1 VAAVTIEVVVTAVE
15 DFARMSKPP
24 NVDVPKANASLRP
37 RRAPASRAGKGAPA
51 GAQDGRRA
59 GALSPDA
66 AEIEALRARCAAAE
80 AANDAKSLFLAT
92 MSHEIR
98 EPMNGV
104 IGMTRLLLETP
115 LSDEQ
120 QGHVEAVHESGQALL
135 TIINDILDL
144 SQMEAGRLTL
154 DRIDF
159 ELDKLVDRVAAIV
172 APRVQAKGLELAVH
186 LAPEVPRAL
195 HGDPGRLR
203 QILLNLLGNAIKFT
217 AEGRIGLTVD
227 LAEGSPGDPGDAV
240 KLAIAVSDT
249 GIGIPEHLQAG
260 LFTAYAQADPSIRR
274 LYGGSGLGLTI
285 CRRLAGLMGG
295 EVRLHSREGEGTR
308 FEVSL
313 LLEKAAPAEAAHTA
327 GPAAADAAAPAIA
340 GLRLL
345 IVDPNPTTQAMT
357 LQQTLSWAVAAQGAS
372 SGAEALAALS
382 EAHGAGRPVRVALID
397 LSLPDMSGEELGR
410 RIKASA
416 RLAATDLVMVATSGL
431 RGDAARV
438 AEIGFAAYL
447 PKPVTATMLL
457 ECLLQLPAVA
467 GEPAGAQ
474 GLITAHSISERRP
487 SLRILVADDNPLNCR
502 LAVLM
507 LEKAGHAI
515 DVVEDGAAAI
525 EAVRA
530 GQYDLVLM
538 DVQMPGI
545 DGLEATRRIRRLPIA
560 KAGVPVIA
568 ITANAMAGD
577 DRRCL
582 AAGMN
587 DYVTKPID
595 RARLLST
602 VARWGRAG

>member
-1 VAAVTIEVVVTAVE
+1 VITAG
-15 DFARMSKPP
+15 FRAMPKPP
-24 NVDVPKANASLRP
+24 GVPT
-37 RRAPASRAGKGAPA
+37 AGTDTA
-51 GAQDGRRA
+51 D
-59 GALSPDA
+59 
-66 AEIEALRARCAAAE
+66 EIAALRRRCAAAE
-80 AANDAKSLFLAT
+80 AANEAKSLFLAT

-115 LSDEQ
+115 LSEEQ
-120 QGHVEAVHESGQALL
+120 RGHVEAVHESGQALL

-144 SQMEAGRLTL
+144 SQMEAGRLAL

-172 APRVQAKGLELAVH
+172 APRARAKGLELVVR

-203 QILLNLLGNAIKFT
+203 QILLNLLGNAVKFT
-217 AEGRIGLTVD
+217 GEGEIGLTVD
-227 LAEGSPGDPGDAV
+227 LAEARPGDPGDAV
-240 KLAIAVSDT
+240 RLRVAVSDT
-249 GIGIPEHLQAG
+249 GIGIPEHLQAA

-285 CRRLAGLMGG
+285 CKRLAGLMGG
-295 EVRLHSREGEGTR
+295 EVRLQSREGEGTR
-308 FEVSL
+308 FEVSVV
-313 LLEKAAPAEAAHTA
+313 LEKAADAVAARTT
-327 GPAAADAAAPAIA
+327 GAAPGAAGMA

-345 IVDPNPTTQAMT
+345 IVDPNPTTRAMT
-357 LQQTLSWAVAAQGAS
+357 EQQTLSWAVEAQGVG
-372 SGAEALAALS
+372 SGAEALAALG
-382 EAHGAGRPVRVALID
+382 EAHAAGRAFRVALVD
-397 LSLPDMSGEELGR
+397 RSLPDMSGEDLGR
-410 RIKASA
+410 RIKADA
-416 RLAATDLVMVATSGL
+416 RLAATGLVMVASSGL

-438 AEIGFAAYL
+438 AKIGFAGYL

-467 GEPAGAQ
+467 GEPAGA
-474 GLITAHSISERRP
+474 GLITAHSISEQRP
-487 SLRILVADDNPLNCR
+487 SLRILLADDNPLNCR

-515 DVVEDGAAAI
+515 DVVEDGAAAV

-538 DVQMPGI
+538 DVQMPGV
-545 DGLEATRRIRRLPIA
+545 DGLEATRRIRELPIA

>member
-1 VAAVTIEVVVTAVE
+1 
-15 DFARMSKPP
+15 M
-24 NVDVPKANASLRP
+24 
-37 RRAPASRAGKGAPA
+37 
-51 GAQDGRRA
+51 AQDQPPKD
-59 GALSPDA
+59 LET
-66 AEIEALRARCAAAE
+66 EIEELRRRCAAAE
-80 AANDAKSLFLAT
+80 AANQAKSLFLAT

-120 QGHVEAVHESGQALL
+120 RHHVEAVHDSGEALL

-159 ELDKLVDRVAAIV
+159 DLDKLVERVAALV
-172 APRVQAKGLELAVH
+172 APRVRAKGIELALR

-217 AEGRIGLTVD
+217 GEGRIGLEVD
-227 LAEGSPGDPGDAV
+227 LAEDRGEAV
-240 KLAIAVSDT
+240 RLQITVSDT
-249 GIGIPEHLQAG
+249 GIGIPLDLQAQ
-260 LFTAYAQADPSIRR
+260 LFTAYAQADPSVRR

-285 CRRLAGLMGG
+285 CKRLAGLMGG
-295 EVRLHSREGEGTR
+295 EIRLHSQPGEGTR

-313 LLEKAAPAEAAHTA
+313 VLDKAADQAGVSGATA
-327 GPAAADAAAPAIA
+327 PGAVA

-345 IVDPNPTTQAMT
+345 IVDPDPTTRTMT
-357 LQQTLSWAVAAQGAS
+357 LQQVQSWAIVAQGVGT
-372 SGAEALAALS
+372 GAEALAAL
-382 EAHGAGRPVRVALID
+382 AAGAGRPIQVALVD
-397 LSLPDMSGEELGR
+397 RSLPDMSGEDLGR
-410 RIKASA
+410 RIKADP
-416 RLAATDLVMVATSGL
+416 RQAATELVMVASAGL

-438 AEIGFAAYL
+438 AGIGFAAYL
-447 PKPVTATMLL
+447 PKPVTAAMLL
-457 ECLLQLPAVA
+457 ECLGRLPVVT
-467 GEPAGAQ
+467 GSPGD
-474 GLITAHSISERRP
+474 GHGPITAHSLSEGRP
-487 SLRILVADDNPLNCR
+487 APLRILLADDNPLNCR

-530 GQYDLVLM
+530 KDYDVILM
-538 DVQMPGI
+538 DVQMPQL
-545 DGLEATRRIRRLPIA
+545 DGLEATRRIRALPIA
-560 KAGVPVIA
+560 QAGIPVIA

-587 DYVTKPID
+587 DYITKPID

-602 VARWGRAG
+602 VGKWGHARVG

>member
-1 VAAVTIEVVVTAVE
+1 
-15 DFARMSKPP
+15 MSKPP
-24 NVDVPKANASLRP
+24 VLHVPKARASARP
-37 RRAPASRAGKGAPA
+37 RRARASRAGESPASAGVPQAAP
-51 GAQDGRRA
+51 D
-59 GALSPDA
+59 
-66 AEIEALRARCAAAE
+66 EIEALRRRCAAAE
-80 AANDAKSLFLAT
+80 AANEAKSLFLAT

-120 QGHVEAVHESGQALL
+120 QGHVETVHEAGQALL

-159 ELDKLVDRVAAIV
+159 DLDKLVDRVAAIV
-172 APRVQAKGLELAVH
+172 APRVRAKGLEFALR

-195 HGDPGRLR
+195 HGDPSRLR

-217 AEGRIGLTVD
+217 AAGRIGLTVD
-227 LAEGSPGDPGDAV
+227 LAEDLPGGRGDAV
-240 KLAIAVSDT
+240 RLAIAVSDT

-295 EVRLHSREGEGTR
+295 EIRLRSREGEGTR
-308 FEVSL
+308 FEISVV
-313 LLEKAAPAEAAHTA
+313 LEKAAAGGAAGLATGAAIGAPSGAA
-327 GPAAADAAAPAIA
+327 GIA

-345 IVDPNPTTQAMT
+345 IVDPDPTTRAMT
-357 LQQTLSWAVAAQGAS
+357 EQQTLSWAVEAQGAA
-372 SGAEALAALS
+372 SGAEALAALG
-382 EAHGAGRPVRVALID
+382 EAHAAGRPVRVALVD

-410 RIKASA
+410 RIKADA
-416 RLAATDLVMVATSGL
+416 QLAATDLVMVATSGL

-438 AEIGFAAYL
+438 AKIGFAAYL

-467 GEPAGAQ
+467 GAPAGAQ

-538 DVQMPGI
+538 DVQMPGV

-602 VARWGRAG
+602 VARWGTVRAG

>member
-1 VAAVTIEVVVTAVE
+1 MAKDLA
-15 DFARMSKPP
+15 MSKPP
-24 NVDVPKANASLRP
+24 VPHASKAGAP
-37 RRAPASRAGKGAPA
+37 RRRKAGKNSA
-51 GAQDGRRA
+51 D
-59 GALSPDA
+59 
-66 AEIEALRARCAAAE
+66 EIEELRRRCAAAE
-80 AANDAKSLFLAT
+80 TANEAKSLFLAT

-120 QGHVEAVHESGQALL
+120 RAHVEAVHESGQALL

-159 ELDKLVDRVAAIV
+159 ELDKLIERVAAIV
-172 APRVQAKGLELAVH
+172 APRVRAKGLEFDLQ
-186 LAPEVPRAL
+186 LGQDVPRAL

-217 AEGRIGLTVD
+217 AEGRIGLAVD
-227 LAEGSPGDPGDAV
+227 LAEDHGDAV
-240 KLAIAVSDT
+240 RLRIVVSDT
-249 GIGIPEHLQAG
+249 GIGIPEHLQAR
-260 LFTAYAQADPSIRR
+260 LFSPYAQADPSIRR

-295 EVRLHSREGEGTR
+295 EVGLHSRAGEGTR
-308 FEVSL
+308 FEIAVV
-313 LLEKAAPAEAAHTA
+313 LEKAAPAEAVPA
-327 GPAAADAAAPAIA
+327 GPAVRTEAAAAPGAAPGAARSIA

-345 IVDPNPTTQAMT
+345 IVDPNPTTQTMT
-357 LQQTLSWAVAAQGAS
+357 LQQTLSWSVTPQGVS
-372 SGAEALAALS
+372 TGADALAALAD
-382 EAHGAGRPVRVALID
+382 AHGAGRPIQVALLD
-397 LSLPDMSGEELGR
+397 GSLPDISGEELGR
-410 RIKASA
+410 KIKADP
-416 RLAATDLVMVATSGL
+416 RLRATELVMVTSSGL

-447 PKPVTATMLL
+447 PKPATATMLL

-467 GEPAGAQ
+467 GEPAAGAP
-474 GLITAHSISERRP
+474 LITAHSISERRP
-487 SLRILVADDNPLNCR
+487 SLRILLADDNPLNCR

-507 LEKAGHAI
+507 LEKAGHVI
-515 DVVEDGAAAI
+515 DVVEDGAAAVA
-525 EAVRA
+525 AVRM
-530 GQYDLVLM
+530 GHYDLVLM
-538 DVQMPGI
+538 DVQMPEL
-545 DGLEATRRIRRLPIA
+545 DGLEATRQIRRLPIA
-560 KAGVPVIA
+560 QAGVPVIA

-587 DYVTKPID
+587 DYITKPID

>member
-1 VAAVTIEVVVTAVE
+1 LWVE
-15 DFARMSKPP
+15 EFAMSKPAVSQIP
-24 NVDVPKANASLRP
+24 KPGRSTRRRKADPLLAVPE
-37 RRAPASRAGKGAPA
+37 GAPDELA
-51 GAQDGRRA
+51 ELRR
-59 GALSPDA
+59 
-66 AEIEALRARCAAAE
+66 RCAAAE
-80 AANDAKSLFLAT
+80 AADEAKSLFLAT

-120 QGHVEAVHESGQALL
+120 RDHVEAVHESGQALL

-144 SQMEAGRLTL
+144 SQMEAGRLAL

-159 ELDKLVDRVAAIV
+159 DLDKLVDRVAAIV
-172 APRVQAKGLELAVH
+172 APRVRAKGLEFALR

-227 LAEGSPGDPGDAV
+227 LAEHRGPAV
-240 KLAIAVSDT
+240 RLEIAVSDT
-249 GIGIPEHLQAG
+249 GIGIPEHLQAQ
-260 LFTAYAQADPSIRR
+260 LFSAYAQADPSIRR

-285 CRRLAGLMGG
+285 CRRLADLMGG
-295 EVRLHSREGEGTR
+295 EVRLHSRPGEGTR
-308 FEVSL
+308 FEISVVL
-313 LLEKAAPAEAAHTA
+313 DKAAAGGAVPAGVGAHAGEGAGAAP
-327 GPAAADAAAPAIA
+327 GAAASIA

-345 IVDPNPTTQAMT
+345 IVDPNPTTRTMT
-357 LQQTLSWAVAAQGAS
+357 LQQTLSWAVEAQGVG
-372 SGAEALAALS
+372 SGAEALAALG
-382 EAHGAGRPVRVALID
+382 EAHAAGRRVQIALVD
-397 LSLPDMSGEELGR
+397 RSLPDMSGEELGC
-410 RIKASA
+410 RIKADA
-416 RLAATDLVMVATSGL
+416 RLAATELVMVASSGL

-438 AEIGFAAYL
+438 AKIGFAAYL

-467 GEPAGAQ
+467 GEPAAGAP
-474 GLITAHSISERRP
+474 GLITAHSMSERRP
-487 SLRILVADDNPLNCR
+487 ARLRILLADDNPLNCR

-515 DVVEDGAAAI
+515 DVVADGAAAI

-538 DVQMPGI
+538 DVQMPGV
-545 DGLEATRRIRRLPIA
+545 DGLEATRKIRRLPIA

-577 DRRCL
+577 DERCL

-602 VARWGRAG
+602 VARWGHARAG

>member
-1 VAAVTIEVVVTAVE
+1 ME
-15 DFARMSKPP
+15 DQHLPP
-24 NVDVPKANASLRP
+24 NV
-37 RRAPASRAGKGAPA
+37 SRSKRLPPPSE
-51 GAQDGRRA
+51 R
-59 GALSPDA
+59 
-66 AEIEALRARCAAAE
+66 EIEALRRRCAAAE
-80 AANDAKSLFLAT
+80 AADEAKSLFLAT

-120 QGHVEAVHESGQALL
+120 RDHVEAVHESGQALL

-159 ELDKLVDRVAAIV
+159 DLDKLVDRVAAI
-172 APRVQAKGLELAVH
+172 ARPRVRDGVVLALH

-217 AEGRIGLTVD
+217 TAGRID
-227 LAEGSPGDPGDAV
+227 LAIDLEDEQDHAV

-249 GIGIPEHLQAG
+249 GIGIPEHLQAR
-260 LFTAYAQADPSIRR
+260 LFTAYAQADPSVRR

-285 CRRLAGLMGG
+285 CKRLAALMGG
-295 EVRLHSREGEGTR
+295 EVGLHSRPGEGTR
-308 FEVSL
+308 FEVTL
-313 LLEKAAPAEAAHTA
+313 VLERADKAAVAGVAEPLPAVTGEA
-327 GPAAADAAAPAIA
+327 GSLA

-345 IVDPNPTTQAMT
+345 VIDPNPTTRTMT
-357 LQQTLSWAVAAQGAS
+357 LQQSVSWGVEAQGVG
-372 SGAEALAALS
+372 SGAEALAALG
-382 EAHGAGRPVRVALID
+382 EAGRPFRIALID
-397 LSLPDMSGEELGR
+397 RSLPDMSGEDLGR
-410 RIKASA
+410 RIKADA
-416 RLAATDLVMVATSGL
+416 GAAIDLVMTASSGL

-438 AEIGFAAYL
+438 TEIGFAAYL
-447 PKPVTATMLL
+447 PKPVTAPMLL
-457 ECLLQLPAVA
+457 ECLLQLPVVT
-467 GEPAGAQ
+467 GGAAA
-474 GLITAHSISERRP
+474 GLITHHSLSEQRP
-487 SLRILVADDNPLNCR
+487 AGLRILLADDNPLNCR

-530 GQYDLVLM
+530 KDYDLVLM
-538 DVQMPGI
+538 DVQMPQL
-545 DGLEATRRIRRLPIA
+545 DGLEATRRIRALPIA
-560 KAGVPVIA
+560 RAGIPVIA

-577 DRRCL
+577 DQRCL

-602 VARWGRAG
+602 VERWGHAASA

>member
-1 VAAVTIEVVVTAVE
+1 MAKDLA
-15 DFARMSKPP
+15 MSKPP
-24 NVDVPKANASLRP
+24 VPHASKAGAP
-37 RRAPASRAGKGAPA
+37 RRRKAGKNSA
-51 GAQDGRRA
+51 D
-59 GALSPDA
+59 
-66 AEIEALRARCAAAE
+66 EIEELRRRCAAVE
-80 AANDAKSLFLAT
+80 AANEAKSLFLAT

-120 QGHVEAVHESGQALL
+120 RAHVEAVHESGQALL

-159 ELDKLVDRVAAIV
+159 ELDKLIERVAAIV
-172 APRVQAKGLELAVH
+172 APRVRAKGLEFDLQ
-186 LAPEVPRAL
+186 LGQDVPRAL

-217 AEGRIGLTVD
+217 AEGRIGLAVD
-227 LAEGSPGDPGDAV
+227 LAEDHGDAV
-240 KLAIAVSDT
+240 RLRIVVSDT
-249 GIGIPEHLQAG
+249 GIGIPEHLQAR
-260 LFTAYAQADPSIRR
+260 LFSPYAQADPSIRR

-295 EVRLHSREGEGTR
+295 EVGLHSRAGEGTR
-308 FEVSL
+308 FEIAVV
-313 LLEKAAPAEAAHTA
+313 LEKAAPAEAVPA
-327 GPAAADAAAPAIA
+327 GPAVRTEAAAAPGAAPGAARSIA

-345 IVDPNPTTQAMT
+345 IVDPNPTTQTMT
-357 LQQTLSWAVAAQGAS
+357 LQQTLSWSVTPQGVS
-372 SGAEALAALS
+372 TGADALAALAD
-382 EAHGAGRPVRVALID
+382 AHGAGRPIQVALLD
-397 LSLPDMSGEELGR
+397 GSLPDISGEELGR
-410 RIKASA
+410 KIKADP
-416 RLAATDLVMVATSGL
+416 RLRATELVMVTSSGL

-447 PKPVTATMLL
+447 PKPATATMLL

-467 GEPAGAQ
+467 GEPAAGAP
-474 GLITAHSISERRP
+474 LITAHSISERRP
-487 SLRILVADDNPLNCR
+487 SLRILLADDNPLNCR

-507 LEKAGHAI
+507 LEKAGHVI
-515 DVVEDGAAAI
+515 DVVEDGAAAVA
-525 EAVRA
+525 AVRM
-530 GQYDLVLM
+530 GHYDLVLM
-538 DVQMPGI
+538 DVQMPEL
-545 DGLEATRRIRRLPIA
+545 DGLEATRQIRRLPIA
-560 KAGVPVIA
+560 QAGVPVIA

-587 DYVTKPID
+587 DYITKPID

>member
-1 VAAVTIEVVVTAVE
+1 
-15 DFARMSKPP
+15 M
-24 NVDVPKANASLRP
+24 
-37 RRAPASRAGKGAPA
+37 
-51 GAQDGRRA
+51 AQDQPPK
-59 GALSPDA
+59 LDLET
-66 AEIEALRARCAAAE
+66 EIEELRRRCAAAE
-80 AANDAKSLFLAT
+80 AANQAKSLFLAT

-120 QGHVEAVHESGQALL
+120 RHHVEAVHDSGEALL

-159 ELDKLVDRVAAIV
+159 DLDKLVERVAALV
-172 APRVQAKGLELAVH
+172 APRVRAKGIELALR

-217 AEGRIGLTVD
+217 GEGRIGLEID
-227 LAEGSPGDPGDAV
+227 LAEDRGEAAR
-240 KLAIAVSDT
+240 LQITVSDT
-249 GIGIPEHLQAG
+249 GIGIPLDLQAQ
-260 LFTAYAQADPSIRR
+260 LFTAYAQADPSVRR

-285 CRRLAGLMGG
+285 CKRLAGLMGG
-295 EVRLHSREGEGTR
+295 EIRLHSQPGEGTR

-313 LLEKAAPAEAAHTA
+313 VLDKAADQAGASGATA
-327 GPAAADAAAPAIA
+327 PGAIA

-345 IVDPNPTTQAMT
+345 IVDPDPTTRTMT
-357 LQQTLSWAVAAQGAS
+357 LQQTQSWAVLAQGVGT
-372 SGAEALAALS
+372 GAEALAAL
-382 EAHGAGRPVRVALID
+382 AAGGGRPIQVALID
-397 LSLPDMSGEELGR
+397 RSLPDMSGEDLGR
-410 RIKASA
+410 RIKADP
-416 RLAATDLVMVATSGL
+416 RQAATELVMVASAGL

-438 AEIGFAAYL
+438 AGIGFAAYL
-447 PKPVTATMLL
+447 PKPVTAAMLL
-457 ECLLQLPAVA
+457 ECLGRLPVVT
-467 GEPAGAQ
+467 GSPGD
-474 GLITAHSISERRP
+474 GHGPITAHSLSEGRP
-487 SLRILVADDNPLNCR
+487 APLRILLADDNPLNCR

-530 GQYDLVLM
+530 KDYDVILM
-538 DVQMPGI
+538 DVQMPQL
-545 DGLEATRRIRRLPIA
+545 DGLEATRRIRALPIA
-560 KAGVPVIA
+560 SAGIPVIA

-587 DYVTKPID
+587 DYITKPID

-602 VARWGRAG
+602 VDKWGHARAG

>member
-1 VAAVTIEVVVTAVE
+1 
-15 DFARMSKPP
+15 MSKPP
-24 NVDVPKANASLRP
+24 VLHDPERASP
-37 RRAPASRAGKGAPA
+37 RRARATRASAP
-51 GAQDGRRA
+51 DELEDLRR
-59 GALSPDA
+59 
-66 AEIEALRARCAAAE
+66 RCAAAE
-80 AANDAKSLFLAT
+80 AANEAKSLFLAT

-104 IGMTRLLLETP
+104 IGMTRLLLDTP

-120 QGHVEAVHESGQALL
+120 RSHAEAVHDSGQALL

-159 ELDKLVDRVAAIV
+159 DLDKLVERVAASV
-172 APRVQAKGLELAVH
+172 APRVQAKELEFALH

-203 QILLNLLGNAIKFT
+203 QILLNLLGNAVKFT
-217 AEGRIGLTVD
+217 AAGRIELAVD
-227 LAEGSPGDPGDAV
+227 LAGSGAGAGAEAGEPGAAV
-240 KLAIAVSDT
+240 RLRIAVSDT
-249 GIGIPEHLQAG
+249 GIGIPEHLQAK
-260 LFTAYAQADPSIRR
+260 LFTPYAQADPSIRR

-295 EVRLHSREGEGTR
+295 EVRLHSRAGEGTR
-308 FEVSL
+308 FEVEVV
-313 LLEKAAPAEAAHTA
+313 LEKAAAV
-327 GPAAADAAAPAIA
+327 AAAAPDTPAIA

-345 IVDPNPTTQAMT
+345 VVDANPTTLATT
-357 LQQTLSWAVAAQGAS
+357 LQQTLSWAVAAQGAA
-372 SGAEALAALS
+372 SGAEALAALA
-382 EAHGAGRPVRVALID
+382 EADAAGRPVRVALLD
-397 LSLPDMSGEELGR
+397 HALPDMSGEELGR

-416 RLAATDLVMVATSGL
+416 RLAATELVMAASSGL

-447 PKPVTATMLL
+447 PKPLTATMLL
-457 ECLLQLPAVA
+457 ESLLQLPSVA
-467 GEPAGAQ
+467 GASAGA

-487 SLRILVADDNPLNCR
+487 CLRILLADDNPLNCR

-538 DVQMPGI
+538 DVQMPGV
-545 DGLEATRRIRRLPIA
+545 DGLEATRRIRRLGVA

-595 RARLLST
+595 RARLLGT

>member
-1 VAAVTIEVVVTAVE
+1 MPARGNAGRGHGGSCMAK
-15 DFARMSKPP
+15 DFAMSKPP
-24 NVDVPKANASLRP
+24 VLHNAKAGAPNRRKAGGSA
-37 RRAPASRAGKGAPA
+37 RAPGTEPAPA
-51 GAQDGRRA
+51 PPTNAPDEIGELRR
-59 GALSPDA
+59 
-66 AEIEALRARCAAAE
+66 RCAAAE
-80 AANDAKSLFLAT
+80 AANEAKSLFLAT

-120 QGHVEAVHESGQALL
+120 RAQVEAVHESGQALL
-135 TIINDILDL
+135 TVINDILDL

-159 ELDKLVDRVAAIV
+159 DLDKLLERTAAIV
-172 APRVQAKGLELAVH
+172 APRVRAKEVEFDLR
-186 LAPEVPRAL
+186 LAPDVPRAL

-217 AEGRIGLTVD
+217 TEGHISLTVD
-227 LAEGSPGDPGDAV
+227 LAEDQGDAV
-240 KLAIAVSDT
+240 RLVIAVSDT
-249 GIGIPEHLQAG
+249 GIGIPEHLQAR
-260 LFTAYAQADPSIRR
+260 LFSPYAQADPSIRR

-295 EVRLHSREGEGTR
+295 EVRLHSRAGEGTR
-308 FEVSL
+308 FELSVL
-313 LLEKAAPAEAAHTA
+313 LKKAAPAEAVPA
-327 GPAAADAAAPAIA
+327 GPLARTESAATPGAAGSIA

-345 IVDPNPTTQAMT
+345 IVDPNPTTRTMT
-357 LQQTLSWAVAAQGAS
+357 EQQTLSWAVEVLGVGTGAA
-372 SGAEALAALS
+372 ALAALA
-382 EAHGAGRPVRVALID
+382 EAHGAGRPIQIALLD
-397 LSLPDMSGEELGR
+397 RSLPDMSGEELGR
-410 RIKASA
+410 KIKADP
-416 RLAATDLVMVATSGL
+416 RLGATELVMVASSGL

-447 PKPVTATMLL
+447 PKPLTATMLL
-457 ECLLQLPAVA
+457 ECLLQLPVVA
-467 GEPAGAQ
+467 GEPAAGAP

-487 SLRILVADDNPLNCR
+487 SLRILLADDNPLNCR

-507 LEKAGHAI
+507 LEKAGHVI

-525 EAVRA
+525 EAVRT
-530 GQYDLVLM
+530 GHYDLVLM
-538 DVQMPGI
+538 DVQMPEV
-545 DGLEATRRIRRLPIA
+545 DGLEATRQIRRLPIA
-560 KAGVPVIA
+560 QAGVPVIA

-587 DYVTKPID
+587 DYITKPID

>member
-1 VAAVTIEVVVTAVE
+1 
-15 DFARMSKPP
+15 
-24 NVDVPKANASLRP
+24 
-37 RRAPASRAGKGAPA
+37 
-51 GAQDGRRA
+51 
-59 GALSPDA
+59 
-66 AEIEALRARCAAAE
+66 
-80 AANDAKSLFLAT
+80 

-120 QGHVEAVHESGQALL
+120 KSHVEAVHESGQALL
-135 TIINDILDL
+135 TVINDILDL
-144 SQMEAGRLTL
+144 SQMEAGHLTL

-159 ELDKLVDRVAAIV
+159 ELDKLLERVAAIV
-172 APRVQAKGLELAVH
+172 VPRAQAKGLAFDLRLAS
-186 LAPEVPRAL
+186 EVPRAL

-217 AEGRIGLTVD
+217 AAGRIGLAVD
-227 LAEGSPGDPGDAV
+227 LAEAAAGQGGDAV
-240 KLAIAVSDT
+240 ALQISVSDT
-249 GIGIPEHLQAG
+249 GIGIPEHLQAK
-260 LFTAYAQADPSIRR
+260 LFTPYAQADPSIRR

-285 CRRLAGLMGG
+285 CKRLAGLMGG
-295 EVRLHSREGEGTR
+295 EVRMRSRAGEGTR

-313 LLEKAAPAEAAHTA
+313 VLEKAAARGRAEAGAQPA
-327 GPAAADAAAPAIA
+327 GAAGLA

-345 IVDPNPTTQAMT
+345 IVDPNPTTRAMT
-357 LQQTLSWAVAAQGAS
+357 EQQTLSWAVAAQGVGT
-372 SGAEALAALS
+372 GAEALAALG
-382 EAHGAGRPVRVALID
+382 EAQRAGRPIPIALVD
-397 LSLPDMSGEELGR
+397 RSLPDMTGEELGR
-410 RIKASA
+410 RIKASV
-416 RLAATDLVMVATSGL
+416 RLRTTALVMVASSGL

-447 PKPVTATMLL
+447 PKPVTATVLL
-457 ECLLQLPAVA
+457 ECLLQLPGVA
-467 GEPAGAQ
+467 GVPAAAQ
-474 GLITAHSISERRP
+474 GLITAHSISEQRS
-487 SLRILVADDNPLNCR
+487 SLRILLADDNPLNCR

-515 DVVEDGAAAI
+515 DVVADGAAAI

-530 GQYDLVLM
+530 RPYDLVLM

-560 KAGVPVIA
+560 QAGLPVIA

-595 RARLLST
+595 RARLLSA
-602 VARWGRAG
+602 VARWGNARAG